1 MFPQPTDFRD
11 ESQAL
16 HDLVAPLSDADFDR
30 PTRFKGWTIGEIL
43 THLHVWNKAADLSLT
58 DDSAFVAYYA
68 EFSRRRTAGETMRA
82 IERSLVA
89 PLKGLVLLADV
100 TAHRHVLVFDAIDF
114 GDAPG
119 TLRVLRDREVPAWAG
134 AKMSLHQQSF
144 MELLAIAEVQGRTPA
159 HLTLIG
165 VQPEVLMDFGG
176 SLSDS
181 VRARVPEAIALAA
194 AELAAWGFTAVLREA
209 PPSARL
215 NDESLCLAD
224 YERNRPAADAASRIG
239 DARFLNIRHAIESGP
254 SGRGTR

>member
-1 MFPQPTDFRD
+1 VSIHNQSAALREAEASALVLGIGNVLWAD
-11 ESQAL
+11 EGFGVRAVEAL
-16 HDLVAPLSDADFDR
+16 H
-30 PTRFKGWTIGEIL
+30 EC
-43 THLHVWNKAADLSLT
+43 
-58 DDSAFVAYYA
+58 YA
-68 EFSRRRTAGETMRA
+68 LPPAVTLMDGGTQ
-82 IERSLVA
+82 
-89 PLKGLVLLADV
+89 GLVLLADV
-100 TAHRHVLVFDAIDF
+100 TAHRHVLVFDAVDF

-119 TLRVLRDREVPAWAG
+119 TLRVLRNREVPAWAG

-144 MELLAIAEVQGRTPA
+144 MELLAIAEVQGRTPP

-181 VRARVPEAIALAA
+181 VRTRLPEAIALAA
-194 AELAAWGFTAVLREA
+194 AELAAWGFTAALREA
-209 PPSARL
+209 PPSVRL